1 MYSHYPLDPN
11 AKSSDTKGK
20 TFSIRWFYIRI
31 ERVMTV
37 NENYNFIAF
46 KYCIHKF
53 TSLTNHNTEL
63 SVPFFRNWTTRHF
76 CQFIVT
82 KGLKIPSNCPVRGTR
97 VFVTNKD
104 SRVYSMCAK
113 EAEQLRLQGVPYLGA
128 AKYGF
133 HCNYETAAIRLS
145 RNILYWS
152 PFDTHFKV
160 SHI

>member
-1 MYSHYPLDPN
+1 MSNLLLIFQPIRGELCNLIPVLCEKMIGTSN
-11 AKSSDTKGK
+11 NGTREREQKSYVL
-20 TFSIRWFYIRI
+20 I
-31 ERVMTV
+31 TV
-37 NENYNFIAF
+37 NSFM
-46 KYCIHKF
+46 
-53 TSLTNHNTEL
+53 
-63 SVPFFRNWTTRHF
+63 
-76 CQFIVT
+76 
-82 KGLKIPSNCPVRGTR
+82 KGLKISSNCPVRGTR

-160 SHI
+160 SLI

>member
-1 MYSHYPLDPN
+1 MEDC
-11 AKSSDTKGK
+11 
-20 TFSIRWFYIRI
+20 
-31 ERVMTV
+31 
-37 NENYNFIAF
+37 F
-46 KYCIHKF
+46 KFCWPF
-53 TSLTNHNTEL
+53 HNVRTL
-63 SVPFFRNWTTRHF
+63 
-76 CQFIVT
+76 T

-145 RNILYWS
+145 RTIVILES
-152 PFDTHFKV
+152 F
-160 SHI
+160 